1 MIDDDL
7 TGAHHVKTRYSRR
20 SWTVRATSLGISLA
34 LAGGAALVA
43 TAPASADET
52 AVVHP
57 GDIRPDET
65 TYPGWHQGYANAADK
80 YAVTAEGLA
89 LTDASQIIYGYS
101 DTERLPGNQLLSLID
116 AGEVEWSTTADSD
129 PAFFQIPVN
138 YGNGGFTT
146 LRPAQ
151 PAAGDNSA
159 SRDQQWVSSKT
170 IPVSSANA
178 TELPA
183 NTPAALG
190 DILAALD
197 INTVQ
202 VLGFGVL
209 TQDGTSSTVTSIRWN
224 YTTYTFALD
233 QLAAGT
239 VTIAGESKIGA
250 TLTATTA
257 GWPAGTTFSYQWF
270 YSGGQFGGEIEGAAD
285 APTYTITDAQAG
297 LQVGVRVTGHK
308 DGFADTAVNS
318 NLTDWIPAPQ
328 KTAIPAPVASSAD
341 LPAYF
346 AANGVTVQSS
356 SAAQLPDS
364 LDPTQSYEA
373 KLAWAAHDDF
383 VDVYAYSTPVLVG
396 TFPVV
401 NGVAQ
406 ITLTA
411 AQLAQLGTGPHTL
424 VVVGQTTGLIA
435 GVSFTVAAVAAAAT
449 DGAVLADTGSDLVAP
464 AAAALLLLLAG
475 AGLLIVRRRRALR
488 A

>member
-1 MIDDDL
+1 M
-7 TGAHHVKTRYSRR
+7 KTRNSRR
-20 SWTVRATSLGISLA
+20 SWAVRATSLGITLA
-34 LAGGAALVA
+34 LTGGVALVA
-43 TAPASADET
+43 AAPASADDT
-52 AVVHP
+52 TVVHP

-80 YAVTAEGLA
+80 ASITAEGLA
-89 LTDASQIIYGYS
+89 LTDASQIIYGYT

-116 AGEVEWSTTADSD
+116 DGEVAWSSTAASD

-138 YGNGGFTT
+138 YGSGGFTT

-151 PAAGDNSA
+151 PVAGDNTA
-159 SRDQQWVSSKT
+159 SRDQQWVSSKA
-170 IPVSSANA
+170 IPASDANA

-224 YTTYTFALD
+224 YATYTFAQD

-328 KTAIPAPVASSAD
+328 KPAIPAPAASSAD

-346 AANGVTVQSS
+346 AANGVTVQSP
-356 SAAQLPDS
+356 SAAQLPES
-364 LDPTQSYEA
+364 LDPAQSYEA
-373 KLAWAAHDDF
+373 KLAWAAHDTY

-406 ITLTA
+406 ITLTS
-411 AQLAQLGTGPHTL
+411 AQLAQLGAGPHTL
-424 VVVGQTTGLIA
+424 VVVGQTTGLVA
-435 GVSFTVAAVAAAAT
+435 GVSFTVAAVAATAAT
-449 DGAVLADTGSDLVAP
+449 DGAMLADTGSDIALPVAG
-464 AAAALLLLLAG
+464 AALLLLVG
-475 AGLLIVRRRRALR
+475 AGLLVARRRRAAR